1 MTGLLQDLR
10 YAGRQFRK
18 GPAFAALTV
27 FTVALGIGAATAMF
41 SLVDR
46 VLFRSLPYPH
56 DDELVSVGVVAP
68 IIDGEF
74 LFAANYLDWR
84 NHLTAFVNFTS
95 STGVR
100 DCDVT

>member
-1 MTGLLQDLR
+1 MRMTGLMQDLR
-10 YAGRQFRK
+10 YAVRQFRK
-18 GPAFAALTV
+18 SPGFAALTV

-56 DDELVSVGVVAP
+56 DDELVSVGIVAP

-74 LFAANYLDWR
+74 R
-84 NHLTAFVNFTS
+84 RT
-95 STGVR
+95 R
-100 DCDVT
+100 